1 MSSFLSR
8 LVYLHN
14 HSGFR
19 SVERNRYLAPITHM
33 VMVFAVLCMALLN
46 SPTVMAQSS
55 KVLIVGDSLSAEYGL
70 PRGTGWVKLLED
82 RLKNSHASWQVVNAS
97 ISGETTAGGQTRLPL
112 LLKTHQPKVVV
123 IELGANDA
131 LRGLQLP
138 ATEQN
143 LRKMIQASKQSGAK
157 VLLLGMRIPPNYGQ
171 DYTNKFFGIYGKLAK
186 TEQVELLPFFLE
198 RVATRMD
205 LFQADRI
212 HPNVMAQSIMLENVW
227 PKLEPLLKP

>member
-1 MSSFLSR
+1 MSSFLSCR
-8 LVYLHN
+8 
-14 HSGFR
+14 SDFKFR
-19 SVERNRYLAPITHM
+19 STERNRYLAPITHM
-33 VMVFAVLCMALLN
+33 VMVFAILCMALLN

-55 KVLIVGDSLSAEYGL
+55 KLLIVGDSLSAEYGL

-82 RLKNSHASWQVVNAS
+82 RLRKDYSSWQVVNAS

-143 LRKMIQASKQSGAK
+143 LRKMIQASKQTGAK

-171 DYTNKFFGIYGKLAK
+171 DYTNKFFAIYGKLAVA
-186 TEQVELLPFFLE
+186 EQVELLPFFLD

-212 HPNVMAQSIMLENVW
+212 HPNVTAQSIMLENVW

>member
-1 MSSFLSR
+1 M
-8 LVYLHN
+8 
-14 HSGFR
+14 
-19 SVERNRYLAPITHM
+19 
-33 VMVFAVLCMALLN
+33 
-46 SPTVMAQSS
+46 
-55 KVLIVGDSLSAEYGL
+55 IVGDSLSAGYGL
-70 PRGTGWVKLLED
+70 QQPQSWPALLQDSLEQKSSAW
-82 RLKNSHASWQVVNAS
+82 RIQNAS

-171 DYTNKFFGIYGKLAK
+171 DYTNKFFGIYGKLASA
-186 TEQVELLPFFLE
+186 EQVELLPFFLE

>member
-1 MSSFLSR
+1 MSSFLNC
-8 LVYLHN
+8 Y
-14 HSGFR
+14 SGFK
-19 SVERNRYLAPITHM
+19 SKSSERNRYQAPITHM
-33 VMVFAVLCMALLN
+33 VMVFSVLCMALLN

-82 RLKNSHASWQVVNAS
+82 RLKNNHASWQVVNAS

-171 DYTNKFFGIYGKLAK
+171 DYTNKFFGIYGKLA
-186 TEQVELLPFFLE
+186 TAEQVELLPFFLE

-205 LFQADRI
+205 LFQTDRI

>member
-1 MSSFLSR
+1 M
-8 LVYLHN
+8 VYLN
-14 HSGFR
+14 HRSGFR
-19 SVERNRYLAPITHM
+19 FVERNRYLAPITHM
-33 VMVFAVLCMALLN
+33 VMVFTLLCMALLN

-55 KVLIVGDSLSAEYGL
+55 KVLILGDSLSAEYGL

-82 RLKNSHASWQVVNAS
+82 RLKKNHTSWQVVNAS

-157 VLLLGMRIPPNYGQ
+157 VLLLGMRIPPNYGL
-171 DYTNKFFGIYGKLAK
+171 DYTNKFFAIYGKLASA
-186 TEQVELLPFFLE
+186 EQVELLPFFLE

>member
-1 MSSFLSR
+1 MSRFLSCR
-8 LVYLHN
+8 L
-14 HSGFR
+14 GFKSR
-19 SVERNRYLAPITHM
+19 SASLKRDGYLAHITHM
-33 VMVFAVLCMALLN
+33 VMVFAVLCMGLLN
-46 SPTVMAQSS
+46 SPTVIAQSS
-55 KVLIVGDSLSAEYGL
+55 KVLILGDSLSAEYGL

-82 RLKNSHASWQVVNAS
+82 RLKNNHSSWQVVNAS

-171 DYTNKFFGIYGKLAK
+171 DYTNKFFAIYGKLA
-186 TEQVELLPFFLE
+186 TAEQVELLPFFLE